1 MATQITADEVRIDVG
16 EPAPMNAYLARP
28 AGPGAHPAVLVCS
41 ELWGLTDQVRDIA
54 RQVAE
59 LGFVAIAPNLYHR
72 SGPET
77 ASGFAESDANRT
89 RAFDLLGR
97 LTRDDVEADLRA
109 CVAHAREH
117 ADATEKTGVL
127 GFSLGG
133 HIAFFAATR
142 LDLAAAAIYYP
153 GWLPVAGTALSRPEP
168 LLDDAP
174 AIASRD
180 VRTLMFFAELDHV
193 IDAAQR
199 DQISAALES
208 AGVRHEEIVYPGAR
222 HAFFFPGREP
232 YDASAAEDSW
242 TRVRT
247 LFATELAQ

>member
-1 MATQITADEVRIDVG
+1 MTAEITAHEVQVDVG
-16 EPAPMNAYLARP
+16 GPAPMNAFLARP
-28 AGPGAHPAVLVCS
+28 SGTGPHPAVLVCS
-41 ELWGLTDQVRDIA
+41 ELWGLTDQVRGIA
-54 RQVAE
+54 RQVAA
-59 LGFVAIAPNLYHR
+59 LGSVAIAPNLYHR

-77 ASGFAESDANRT
+77 ASGFPESDANRT
-89 RAFDLLGR
+89 RAFELLGR

-117 ADATEKTGVL
+117 GAAGKTGVL

-153 GWLPVAGTALSRPEP
+153 GWLPVAGTALSRPAP
-168 LLDDAP
+168 LLDEAP
-174 AIASRD
+174 AIAARD

-199 DQISAALES
+199 DQIGAALDS
-208 AGVRHEEIVYPGAR
+208 AGVRHEEIVYPGAQ

-232 YDASAAEDSW
+232 YDESAAQDSW

-247 LFATELAQ
+247 LFETELTE

>member
-1 MATQITADEVRIDVG
+1 MATEITADEVRIDVG
-16 EPAPMNAYLARP
+16 RAAPMNAFLARP
-28 AGPGAHPAVLVCS
+28 ADGAHPLVLVCA
-41 ELWGLTDQVRDIA
+41 ELWGLTDQVRDIT

-59 LGFVAIAPNLYHR
+59 LGYVAVAPNLYHR

-89 RAFDLLGR
+89 RAFELLGR

-109 CVAHAREH
+109 CAAHARDH
-117 ADATEKTGVL
+117 ANATDKTGVL

-153 GWLPVAGTALSRPEP
+153 GWLPVAGTALSRPTP

-174 AIASRD
+174 AIAARD

-193 IDAAQR
+193 IDADQR
-199 DQISAALES
+199 AQISAALDAS
-208 AGVRHEEIVYPGAR
+208 GARHEEIVYPGAQ
-222 HAFFFPGREP
+222 HAFFFPGRAP
-232 YDASAAEDSW
+232 YDKTAADDSW
-242 TRVRT
+242 TRVQD
-247 LFATELAQ
+247 LFRTELTQ